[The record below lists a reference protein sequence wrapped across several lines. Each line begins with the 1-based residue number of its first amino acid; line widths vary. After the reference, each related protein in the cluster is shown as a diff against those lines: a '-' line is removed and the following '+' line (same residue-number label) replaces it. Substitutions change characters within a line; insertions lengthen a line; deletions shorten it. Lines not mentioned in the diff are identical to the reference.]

1 MKELKLLWQQL
12 MRKQMTTTVRINWVR
27 ETATEPYW
35 NEVCAR
41 AVEMFGLPGDRFN
54 THVNV
59 NYMEFIFNS
68 EKDAIMF
75 SIEHNGKIIQD
86 NELAVELVGKFM

>member
-1 MKELKLLWQQL
+1 MTT
-12 MRKQMTTTVRINWVR
+12 TTTVRIPWSR
-27 ETATEPYW
+27 EFDNNYRW
-35 NEVCAR
+35 NEVCVR
-41 AVEMFGLPGDRFN
+41 AMEMFGLPGNRFN
-54 THVNV
+54 TRSNID
-59 NYMEFIFNS
+59 YMEFIFNS

>member
-1 MKELKLLWQQL
+1 MLWQQL

-27 ETATEPYW
+27 ETANEPYW

-41 AVEMFGLPGDRFN
+41 AIEMFGLPGDRFN

-68 EKDAIMF
+68 EKDAILF
-75 SIEHNGKIIQD
+75 SLEHNGRIVQD
-86 NELAVELVGKFM
+86 EQAC